1 MRTLGNGLQSKPRQT
16 LSLLRIFSVMLL
28 CLLAG
33 KASVSAQQVF
43 LDNLDSYFFGSG
55 STNATSYGLV
65 WTNNPIGLL
74 QEDVNVT
81 LLGGSSTNNLTN
93 IVTLTLADGSAFGD
107 VIEDGVFLDSSSYVI
122 PGVADNG
129 YAVLEVQLW
138 LGNATN
144 YAAAVLEGAPV
155 ADSGPFSNPTGGSG
169 TPPSIPPGLEG
180 MPAMILQPASGGT
193 EMAGGSSGGTTSG
206 SGTSGGTDGGTSSG
220 DGAGGMLSGTQGGF
234 VSGLSSPD
242 PGPPAL
248 TSATSTPRFT
258 PDGYFAIS
266 GAGNLQ
272 WLSAVSG
279 VTNSTE
285 VWLTNSTARASATNT
300 TTVTFTI
307 AGGQDGNFYDV
318 FGTSSIVSPLT
329 NSVWAWLGQGQHG
342 NTYSVVVPSKTA
354 FLLLGKP
361 QDTNGDGLTDAYDR
375 LVTHT
380 NQVSGASGVPYAW
393 YLQNGLDPNSGTQD
407 PDFDGLMNFQ
417 EYLFGTKPN
426 VSEGTSIWA
435 AGGSVSI
442 P

>member
-1 MRTLGNGLQSKPRQT
+1 
-16 LSLLRIFSVMLL
+16 LL

-107 VIEDGVFLDSSSYVI
+107 VFEDGVFLDSSCYLI

-180 MPAMILQPASGGT
+180 MPAMILQPASGGA
-193 EMAGGSSGGTTSG
+193 EMVGGSSGMTSG
-206 SGTSGGTDGGTSSG
+206 GGTSGGTGGGTSST
-220 DGAGGMLSGTQGGF
+220 DGSGGTLSGAQGGF

-248 TSATSTPRFT
+248 TSAPSMPSFA
-258 PDGYFAIS
+258 PDGYSAIS
-266 GAGNLQ
+266 GLGNLQ
-272 WLSAVSG
+272 WLGSVSG
-279 VTNSTE
+279 GTNTTN
-285 VWLTNSTARASATNT
+285 VWLTKVTARASSTNT
-300 TTVTFTI
+300 TAVTFTI
-307 AGGQDGNFYDV
+307 AGGLDGSFYDV
-318 FGTSSIVSPLT
+318 FATSLIVTPLT

-342 NTYSVVVPSKTA
+342 NTYSVVVPSTTA

-361 QDTNGDGLTDAYDR
+361 DDANRDGLTDAYDR

-380 NQVSGASGVPYAW
+380 NQISGASGVPYAW

-407 PDFDGLMNFQ
+407 PDLDGLLNFQ
-417 EYLFGTKPN
+417 EYLFGTRPQ
-426 VSEGTSIWA
+426 VSEGTTIWS
-435 AGGSVSI
+435 AGGNVSI